1 VLLVLRAGRD
11 ECSHAAAAAWLGGG
25 ARQQQ
30 LGSEA
35 GSGSSRLARRRGVA
49 TTGLARAAAAAWPGR
64 RNLGC
69 PPSVARG
76 RRPRR
81 RRMAGPGRQVQQP
94 KALNPTQIRPKHQC
108 QMPARTLEQTRKPE
122 IPSIPN
128 HSTDQILG
136 INSNPN
142 L

>member
-1 VLLVLRAGRD
+1 MHTVRRDSGRD
-11 ECSHAAAAAWLGGG
+11 ECSDADAAWLGGG

-30 LGSEA
+30 HGSEA
-35 GSGSSRLARRRGVA
+35 GSGSSNLAQRRGVT
-49 TTGLARAAAAAWPGR
+49 TTGLAPAAAAAWPGR

-81 RRMAGPGRQVQQP
+81 RCMAGLGRQVQQP
-94 KALNPTQIRPKHQC
+94 KASNPTQIRPKHQC
-108 QMPARTLEQTRKPE
+108 QMPARTLEQTRKPR
-122 IPSIPN
+122 IPSTPN
-128 HSTDQILG
+128 RSTDKTLG